1 MLGGSVDAT
10 AWVAGASLGF
20 GIAIELDSDPQ
31 LALYVSACAGVSIG
45 RELSGGV
52 SAALQFGGGLV
63 ATGGKSPFAILVLY

>member
-45 RELSGGV
+45 WELSGGV
-52 SAALQFGGGLV
+52 SADVQFGGGLA
-63 ATGGKSPFAILVLY
+63 ATGGKLPFAILVLY